1 MAATRDLTV
10 RINGDTS
17 GLEKALDK
25 AGKSSGGFGES
36 LDKAKGGSFAL
47 LGGLTAAAAGATF
60 FGVKAMSAFND
71 AQASQAQ
78 LEHAVIGVTHATKE
92 QLDQTAALSDA
103 LEKKGVLDGDNI
115 KVGLAQLSTFGLS
128 NKAVQSLGGSLADL
142 AVNQF
147 GVSASGDQLSQSAN
161 MIAKALNGQ
170 FGVLEKSGIRF
181 TEAQK
186 QTIQFGTETE
196 KVAAI
201 NAGFAQNLKYTNEV
215 ARQTGEGGLAHMK
228 VQLGNVQEA
237 IGGLVN
243 KAIGPVINAMSDWVD
258 SMGGPDGILKA
269 IGDKIKELEPY
280 FPIIAGAIV
289 GGLVPAFVALGVS
302 IWTALAPLLP
312 FIAAGALLGFGV
324 KLLIDHFGGLGN
336 VMKQLQPVFQALHQ
350 FWSQMLLPALTEVWK
365 AFSERLLPSL
375 KRLWDILEPILMPV
389 LKALGIIIGVVIIA
403 QIMLFVKAL
412 EIGIGWLSNIVNWI
426 GNAINWVKG
435 LADWFGKIPGMIS
448 SAFSSIYDNM
458 TKPFS
463 KAFDF
468 IKDIPGKI
476 VGAVGNIGQLLHDK
490 LGDWDIPGPLGKVKD
505 VIPGFASGVTNFSG
519 GLAIVGERG
528 PELVNL
534 PRGADVIPN
543 SDIPSS
549 FTGGRLLAATGGQDA
564 AGGPSVTI
572 NFDPQIQV
580 GMFAGMPTEYREM
593 AERLWTEFTRIAQTN
608 GVKLPT
614 LGARTQ

>member
-25 AGKSSGGFGES
+25 AGKSSGGFGDA

-60 FGVKAMSAFND
+60 FGVKAMAAFQD
-71 AQASQAQ
+71 AESSQAQ
-78 LEHAVIGVTHATKE
+78 LEHAVIGVTHATRE
-92 QLDQTAALSDA
+92 QLDATSALADA

-128 NKAVQSLGGSLADL
+128 NKAVQGLGGSLADL

-147 GVSASGDQLSQSAN
+147 GVNASGEQLSQTAN

-181 TEAQK
+181 SEAQRHM
-186 QTIQFGTETE
+186 IEFGTEQQ
-196 KVAAI
+196 KVDAI
-201 NAGFAQNLKYTNEV
+201 NQGFAQNLKFTNEV
-215 ARQTGEGGLAHMK
+215 ARQTGAGGLAHMK
-228 VQLGNVQEA
+228 VQLGNVEEA

-243 KAIGPVINAMSDWVD
+243 NAIGPVIGAMSDWVD

-269 IGDKIKELEPY
+269 IGDKIKDIEPY
-280 FPIIAGAIV
+280 FPIIAGAII

-312 FIAAGALLGFGV
+312 FIAAGAALGFGV
-324 KLLIDHFGGLGN
+324 KLLIDHFGGLNN
-336 VMKQLQPVFQALHQ
+336 VMTKLQPVFQALQ
-350 FWSQMLLPALTEVWK
+350 VFWSTMLLPALTEVWK

-375 KRLWDILEPILMPV
+375 QRLWEILEPILIPV
-389 LKALGIIIGVVIIA
+389 LKTLGIVMGVLILA
-403 QIMLFVKAL
+403 QIMIFVKGLQLA
-412 EIGIGWLSNIVNWI
+412 IDWISNIINWI
-426 GNAINWVKG
+426 GNAINWVKD
-435 LADWFGKIPGMIS
+435 LAGWFSRIPGNVAN
-448 SAFSSIYDNM
+448 AFSSIYDTM

-463 KAFDF
+463 RAFDF

-476 VGAVGNIGQLLHDK
+476 VGAVGNIGNLLRDK
-490 LGDWDIPGPLGKVKD
+490 LGDWDIPGPLGKVRD
-505 VIPGFASGVTNFSG
+505 LIPGFATGVRNFSG
-519 GLAIVGERG
+519 GLAVVGENG

-534 PRGADVIPN
+534 PRGTDVIPN
-543 SDIPSS
+543 NQLPNSFSGRAVSQTSS
-549 FTGGRLLAATGGQDA
+549 TSEAA
-564 AGGPSVTI
+564 PLVI
-572 NFDPQIQV
+572 NFDPQIQI
-580 GMFAGMPTEYREM
+580 GMYAGMPTEYREI

-608 GVKLPT
+608 GVKLPS

>member
-1 MAATRDLTV
+1 MASTRDLTV

-25 AGKSSGGFGES
+25 AGKSSGGFGEA

-60 FGVKAMSAFND
+60 FGVKAMAAFQD
-71 AQASQAQ
+71 AESSQAQ
-78 LEHAVIGVTHATKE
+78 LEHAVIGVTHATKA
-92 QLDQTAALSDA
+92 QLDATSALADA
-103 LEKKGVLDGDNI
+103 LERKGVLDGDNI

-128 NKAVQSLGGSLADL
+128 NKAVQGLGGSLADL

-147 GVSASGDQLSQSAN
+147 GVNASGEQLSQTAN

-181 TEAQK
+181 SEAQRHM
-186 QTIQFGTETE
+186 IEFGTEQQ
-196 KVAAI
+196 KVDAI
-201 NAGFAQNLKYTNEV
+201 NQGFAQNLKFTNEV
-215 ARQTGEGGLAHMK
+215 ARQTGAGGLAHMK
-228 VQLGNVQEA
+228 VQLGNVEEA

-243 KAIGPVINAMSDWVD
+243 NAIGPVIGAMSDWVD

-269 IGDKIKELEPY
+269 IGDKIKDIEPY
-280 FPIIAGAIV
+280 FPIIAGAII

-312 FIAAGALLGFGV
+312 FIAAGALLGLGV
-324 KLLIDHFGGLGN
+324 KMLIDHFGGLNN
-336 VMKQLQPVFQALHQ
+336 VMQKLQPVFQALQ
-350 FWSQMLLPALTEVWK
+350 VFWQTMLLPALTEVWK

-375 KRLWDILEPILMPV
+375 QRLWEILEPILIPV
-389 LKALGIIIGVVIIA
+389 LKTLGIVMGVLILA
-403 QIMLFVKAL
+403 QIMIFVKGLQLA
-412 EIGIGWLSNIVNWI
+412 IDWISNIINLI
-426 GNAINWVKG
+426 GNAINWVKD
-435 LADWFGKIPGMIS
+435 LAGWFSRIPGNIAN
-448 SAFSSIYDNM
+448 AFSSIYDTM

-463 KAFDF
+463 RAFDF

-476 VGAVGNIGQLLHDK
+476 VGAVGNIGNLLRDK
-490 LGDWDIPGPLGKVKD
+490 LGDWDIPGPLGKVRD
-505 VIPGFASGVTNFSG
+505 VIPGFATGVRNFSG
-519 GLAIVGERG
+519 GLAVVGENG

-534 PRGADVIPN
+534 PKGSDVIPN
-543 SDIPSS
+543 NELPSS
-549 FTGGRLLAATGGQDA
+549 FSGRTINTAPAAQQAT
-564 AGGPSVTI
+564 VI
-572 NFDPQIQV
+572 NFDPQIQI
-580 GMFAGMPTEYREM
+580 GMYAGMPTEYREI

-608 GVKLPT
+608 GVKLPS

>member
-1 MAATRDLTV
+1 MASTRDLTV

-25 AGKSSGGFGES
+25 AGKSSGGFGEA

-60 FGVKAMSAFND
+60 FGVKAMAAFQD
-71 AQASQAQ
+71 AEASQAQ

-92 QLDQTAALSDA
+92 QLDATAALADA
-103 LEKKGVLDGDNI
+103 LERKGVLDGDNI

-128 NKAVQSLGGSLADL
+128 NKAVQGLGGSLADL

-147 GVSASGDQLSQSAN
+147 GVSASGEQLSQSAN

-181 TEAQK
+181 SEAQK
-186 QTIQFGTETE
+186 HMIEFGTEQQ
-196 KVAAI
+196 KVDAI
-201 NAGFAQNLKYTNEV
+201 NAGFAQNLKFTNEV
-215 ARQTGEGGLAHMK
+215 ARQTGSGGLAHMK
-228 VQLGNVQEA
+228 VQLGNVEEA

-243 KAIGPVINAMSDWVD
+243 NAIGPVINAMSNWVD

-269 IGDKIKELEPY
+269 IGDKIKDIEPY
-280 FPIIAGAIV
+280 FPIIAGAII

-312 FIAAGALLGFGV
+312 FIAAGAALGFGV
-324 KLLIDHFGGLGN
+324 KLLIDHFGGLNN
-336 VMKQLQPVFQALHQ
+336 VMTKLQPVFQALQ
-350 FWSQMLLPALTEVWK
+350 LFWSEMLLPALTEVWK
-365 AFSERLLPSL
+365 AFKDRLLPAL
-375 KRLWDILEPILMPV
+375 QRLWELVEPILMPV
-389 LKALGIIIGVVIIA
+389 LKTLGIILGVIILA
-403 QIMLFVKAL
+403 QIMIFVKGL
-412 EIGIGWLSNIVNWI
+412 ELAIGWLSNIINWI
-426 GNAINWVKG
+426 GNAIEWVKG
-435 LADWFGKIPGMIS
+435 LGKWFSDIPKNLEK
-448 SAFSSIYDNM
+448 AFSSIYDTM
-458 TKPFS
+458 TKPFE
-463 KAFDF
+463 KAFNF

-476 VGAVGNIGQLLHDK
+476 VGAVGNIGQLLRDK

-505 VIPGFASGVTNFSG
+505 VIPGFANGVTNFSG
-519 GLAIVGERG
+519 GLAMVGERG

-534 PRGADVIPN
+534 PRGSDVIPN
-543 SDIPSS
+543 NELPSS
-549 FTGGRLLAATGGQDA
+549 FSGRNIV
-564 AGGPSVTI
+564 AG
-572 NFDPQIQV
+572 PQQQAPTTVIDFAPTFQV

-614 LGARTQ
+614 LGARIQ

>member
-25 AGKSSGGFGES
+25 AGKSSGGFGEA

-128 NKAVQSLGGSLADL
+128 NKAVQALGGSLADL

-258 SMGGPDGILKA
+258 SMGGPDGILKS

-280 FPIIAGAIV
+280 FPIIAGAII

-312 FIAAGALLGFGV
+312 FIAAGAALGLGV

-375 KRLWDILEPILMPV
+375 QRLWAILEPVLMPV

-412 EIGIGWLSNIVNWI
+412 EIGISWLSNIVNWI

-435 LADWFGKIPGMIS
+435 LADWFGKIPSMIS

-534 PRGADVIPN
+534 PRGSDVIPN
-543 SDIPSS
+543 TDLPTSFSGRSLASS
-549 FTGGRLLAATGGQDA
+549 GGQDT